1 MSENTVKPTETAAK
15 SEQPEIKRVSVALP
29 ADQYDRLI
37 DGERFDLRM
46 EKPEYLRHVF
56 NVYEKASTDR

>member
-1 MSENTVKPTETAAK
+1 MSENVKPAETADK
-15 SEQPEIKRVSVALP
+15 PEIKRVSVALP

-46 EKPEYLRHVF
+46 EKPEYLRHIF
-56 NVYEKASTDR
+56 DVYEKASADR

>member
-1 MSENTVKPTETAAK
+1 MTENVKPAESATKPA
-15 SEQPEIKRVSVALP
+15 QPEIKRVSVALP

-46 EKPEYLRHVF
+46 EKPEYLRHIF
-56 NVYEKASTDR
+56 DVYEKASASR

>member
-1 MSENTVKPTETAAK
+1 MTENVKPTETADKPAA
-15 SEQPEIKRVSVALP
+15 PEIKRVSVALP
-29 ADQYDRLI
+29 AEQYDRLI

-56 NVYEKASTDR
+56 DVYEKASADR